1 MKRIFIAGASGAVG
15 RRLCPMLV
23 ADGYE
28 VTGMTRSPDKVP
40 MLHELGVQPVV
51 ADAFDQAALD
61 KALLDVRPEI
71 VIHQLTELPRA
82 LAAEQM
88 TEARVRT
95 ARIRE
100 IGTRN
105 LIAASVAAGAKRLI
119 AQSIAFAYAPG
130 EPPYDECASLNLDDT
145 VFAVSVRGVVSLEQ
159 QVLGA
164 PLTGIV
170 LRYGKFYGPGTGFDH
185 PAAGGPVHVDDAA
198 RAACLAIARGE
209 RGIYNIAEEDGIIS
223 SRKAREELGWVPG
236 FRLPGSA

>member
-15 RRLCPMLV
+15 RRLCLMLV

-61 KALLDVRPEI
+61 KALRYARPDV
-71 VIHQLTELPRA
+71 VIHQLTELPPG
-82 LAAEQM
+82 LDPEQM
-88 TEARVRT
+88 AGARVRT

-105 LIAASVAAGAKRLI
+105 LIAASVAAGATRLI
-119 AQSIAFAYAPG
+119 AQSITFAYAPG
-130 EPPYDECASLNLDDT
+130 PLPHEESAPLNLDDPA
-145 VFAVSVRGVVSLEQ
+145 FSLSARGVSSLEQ
-159 QVLGA
+159 QVLAA
-164 PLTGIV
+164 PLTGII
-170 LRYGKFYGPGTGFDH
+170 LRYGKFYGPGTGFDQ
-185 PAAGGPVHVDDAA
+185 PAAGGPLHVDDAA

-209 RGIYNIAEEDGIIS
+209 RGIYNIAEEDGSIS
-223 SRKAREELGWVPG
+223 SRKAREELGWMPG